1 MDISYLGQ
9 SSFRLRGKNAA
20 LVTDPYDPKMLGL
33 KFSGVSADI
42 VTVSHQ
48 HPDHNQSQLVK
59 DTEKVIEGPGEY
71 EVKGVSITGYSTFHD
86 DKKGELRGKNTIYLI
101 EMDDIRI
108 LHLGDLG
115 HKLSDELIEEI
126 GDVDILIVPVGGF
139 YTIDSSVASEVVRE
153 VEPKIVIPM
162 HYSVTGMSSEISSKL
177 ANVDKFLSEVGLPVE
192 KTTKLSVRKEEIGE
206 EQKVVVLEN
215 KE

>member
-9 SSFRLRGKNAA
+9 ASFRLRGKNAS

-48 HPDHNQSQLVK
+48 HPDHNQTQLVK
-59 DTEKVIEGPGEY
+59 YTEKVIEGPGEY

-115 HKLSDELIEEI
+115 HKLSDELVEEI
-126 GDVDILIVPVGGF
+126 GDVDILMIPVGGF
-139 YTIDSSVASEVVRE
+139 YTIDSSIASEVVRE
-153 VEPKIVIPM
+153 IEPKIVIPM
-162 HYSVTGMSSEISSKL
+162 HYSVTGMNPEISSKL

-192 KTTKLSVRKEEIGE
+192 RTIKLSVRKEEIGE